1 MRNQRK
7 KLKVREIKVT
17 VYDTIKKLEKV
28 INVTVSEVED
38 GAELPEGC
46 IFISEEIVSETEVVY
61 KMTPQE
67 FVKHATI
74 EKVKPVEPDEE

>member
-7 KLKVREIKVT
+7 KLNVKEVEVK
-17 VYDTIKKLEKV
+17 VYDTINKVEKT
-28 INVTVSEVED
+28 IKGTFSEVEN
-38 GAELPEGC
+38 GVEFPEGC
-46 IFISEEIVSETEVVY
+46 IFISEEVISEKEVVY

-74 EKVKPVEPDEE
+74 EE